1 MSAGQRIGAGGALL
15 ATSVV
20 LAVTGC
26 GGAGDAPAPSRTA
39 TTVSTRSTLPCRP
52 GVSRGVVPVWARAGF
67 SERRPRMYRAVGR
80 RGRIAALV
88 FGYPLQ
94 ALPGPER
101 SNKILWVPRVR
112 PPAGSRLRVSAQRMT
127 GATPVDRP
135 VVRVVDPGPSTVD
148 VPVAG
153 CWRLSLTWPG
163 GADQLDVEY
172 TPG

>member
-1 MSAGQRIGAGGALL
+1 VSAARFLATSGALL
-15 ATSVV
+15 AA
-20 LAVTGC
+20 LALAGC
-26 GGAGDAPAPSRTA
+26 GDDDGARPDRTA
-39 TTVSTRSTLPCRP
+39 TTTSAASALPCRP
-52 GVSRGVVPVWARAGF
+52 AVAFGVIPVWARSGF
-67 SERRPRMYRAVGR
+67 SERVPRMNRAVGR

-94 ALPGPER
+94 ALPGPGR

-112 PPAGSRLRVSAQRMT
+112 PPAGSKLRVSAQRMAGT
-127 GATPVDRP
+127 TAVGRP

-148 VPVAG
+148 VPAAG

-172 TPG
+172 VPG

>member
-1 MSAGQRIGAGGALL
+1 MSVVRILATSGALL
-15 ATSVV
+15 AA
-20 LAVTGC
+20 LALAGC
-26 GGAGDAPAPSRTA
+26 GDDDAARPDRTA
-39 TTVSTRSTLPCRP
+39 TTTAAASALPCRP
-52 GVSRGVVPVWARAGF
+52 AVAFGVIPVWARSGF
-67 SERRPRMYRAVGR
+67 SERVPRMHRAVGR

-94 ALPGPER
+94 ALPGPAR

-112 PPAGSRLRVSAQRMT
+112 PPAGSKLRVSAQRMT
-127 GATPVDRP
+127 GAAAVGRP

-148 VPVAG
+148 VPTAG